1 MSLSSRLATGVVV
14 IVSAVIAGCGF
25 QMRGQ
30 PDIPAAMSRTYI
42 ATPNRHSIFYRKL
55 AAELRSNGV
64 DVVESPL
71 DAGATLNIID
81 DQTGQRVISVS
92 ARNIPREYEVFYRVI
107 YSVQNETG
115 TMLEPQE
122 QTVARDYTYDETLV
136 LGKAQEEEMIRAAIA
151 DDLVRLVMFQLA
163 AL

>member
-1 MSLSSRLATGVVV
+1 MLLSRWLG
-14 IVSAVIAGCGF
+14 VIAAVLVAATSSGCGF

-30 PDIPAAMSRTYI
+30 PDIPVVMSRTYI

-55 AAELRSNGV
+55 AAELRDNGV
-64 DVVESPL
+64 QIVDSPL
-71 DAGATLNIID
+71 DAGATLTIID
-81 DQTGQRVISVS
+81 DETGQRVISVS
-92 ARNIPREYEVFYRVI
+92 ARNIPREFEVFYRVI
-107 YSVQNETG
+107 YSVQNDSG

-122 QTVARDYTYDETLV
+122 QAVARDYTYDETLV

-151 DDLVRLVMFQLA
+151 DDLVRLVLFQLA

>member
-1 MSLSSRLATGVVV
+1 MLLSSRLVAGIAVVA
-14 IVSAVIAGCGF
+14 SAVMAGCGF

-55 AAELRSNGV
+55 AAELRNNGV

-107 YSVQNETG
+107 YSVQNDAG